1 MKKVHISIAAV
12 LTLLV
17 VGSAPAF
24 AQSPTPSSTATPT
37 PSSTLTPSVS
47 PSPSKKPDTPGM
59 CGSTKTQLI
68 SCSSDTGVGTIG
80 DLIKLA
86 ISILTVLIGIVA
98 TGGFAYAAVLY
109 ASAQDDQNRISDA
122 KGIIRNIVIGLVLYG
137 FTIAILNW
145 LIPGGVIG

>member
-1 MKKVHISIAAV
+1 MKNIQKIIVAV
-12 LTLLV
+12 VALLV
-17 VGSAPAF
+17 ISSVPAF
-24 AQSPTPSSTATPT
+24 AQSPTPTTTTTPT
-37 PSSTLTPSVS
+37 PSVSVS
-47 PSPSKKPDTPGM
+47 PTPSKKADTPGQ

-86 ISILTVLIGIVA
+86 ISILTVLIGVVA

-109 ASAQDDQNRISDA
+109 ASAQDDQTKVSEA
-122 KGIIRNIVIGLVLYG
+122 MGIIRNIVIGLVMYG
-137 FTIAILNW
+137 FTIAIINW